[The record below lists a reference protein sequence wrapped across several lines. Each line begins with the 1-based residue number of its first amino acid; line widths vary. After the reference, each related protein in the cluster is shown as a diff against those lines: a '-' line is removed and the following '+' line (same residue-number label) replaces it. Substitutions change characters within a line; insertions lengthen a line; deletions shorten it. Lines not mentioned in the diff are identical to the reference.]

1 MENDIESKIKSV
13 VSAVF
18 QIPENKIDNESS
30 PDNIKSWDSL
40 KHMNLVVAFEEEF
53 NILFTDEEIIELINV
68 KLIIHIIK
76 SKVLENKK

>member
-1 MENDIESKIKSV
+1 MEHDIESKIKSV

-40 KHMNLVVAFEEEF
+40 KHMNLVVALEEQF
-53 NILFTDEEIIELINV
+53 NILFTDEEIIELINL

-76 SKVLENKK
+76 SKVLESKK